1 MQDTRQSAAKETGGD
16 LHSQSESTASNQET
30 PCKVLVRIKD
40 SKFPECINGRHL
52 RQHFKDFIDGIR
64 KAEVIRDPAT
74 KRKSFGRITFSS
86 QAVAEDAITTLEGS
100 KLQGEFKLVLQFDHG
115 RRGKVNEDRHSPQP
129 NTTET
134 LLSVCQPPSPGST
147 TNASVTST
155 QPKVCVSTHMQQ
167 PLTSFRNGKILQ
179 QVQQMSL
186 SASPTSTDS
195 VTEMAPHSV
204 TEMAPPEL
212 PSNPKYKRCQVMS
225 SNLYQFIKKKCRDDI
240 NQFEQNGGL
249 FTYTEGHAVIMAPTQ
264 VSLSRFCNEVVTN
277 FEESTMTL
285 KPEQWDRLMSVS
297 PQTGT
302 SLFHQL
308 NSPNLQTHLLHDQT
322 AIVFTGTQDTVQ
334 SARKYLTTIFNKEL
348 YINRYTCDLHI

>member
-1 MQDTRQSAAKETGGD
+1 MQDTRQSAAKE
-16 LHSQSESTASNQET
+16 SQSESTASNKEA

-115 RRGKVNEDRHSPQP
+115 RREKVNEDRHSPQP

-134 LLSVCQPPSPGST
+134 LSSVCQPPSPGST

-179 QVQQMSL
+179 VQQMSL
-186 SASPTSTDS
+186 SATPASTDS
-195 VTEMAPHSV
+195 GTTRTPLKPKLQAV
-204 TEMAPPEL
+204 
-212 PSNPKYKRCQVMS
+212 PSN
-225 SNLYQFIKKKCRDDI
+225 
-240 NQFEQNGGL
+240 E
-249 FTYTEGHAVIMAPTQ
+249 
-264 VSLSRFCNEVVTN
+264 
-277 FEESTMTL
+277 L
-285 KPEQWDRLMSVS
+285 KPLPVHQKKVS
-297 PQTGT
+297 G
-302 SLFHQL
+302 
-308 NSPNLQTHLLHDQT
+308 
-322 AIVFTGTQDTVQ
+322 
-334 SARKYLTTIFNKEL
+334 
-348 YINRYTCDLHI
+348 

>member
-1 MQDTRQSAAKETGGD
+1 MHALPLQDMYTRQSAAKETGGD

-86 QAVAEDAITTLEGS
+86 QAVAEDAITALEGS
-100 KLQGEFKLVLQFDHG
+100 KLQGEFKLVLQIDHG
-115 RRGKVNEDRHSPQP
+115 RRGQIKEDQHSPQP
-129 NTTET
+129 DTTET
-134 LLSVCQPPSPGST
+134 LSSVCQPPSPGST
-147 TNASVTST
+147 TNASVMST
-155 QPKVCVSTHMQQ
+155 QPKVGVSTLLQQ

-179 QVQQMSL
+179 QLQQMSL
-186 SASPTSTDS
+186 PTSPTSTDS
-195 VTEMAPHSV
+195 VTEMAP
-204 TEMAPPEL
+204 PEH
-212 PSNPKYKRCQVMS
+212 PSSPDHKRCQAMS

-240 NQFEQNGGL
+240 DQFEQNGGL
-249 FTYTEGHAVIMAPTQ
+249 FTYTEGHAVIIAPTQ
-264 VSLSRFCNEVVTN
+264 VSLSRFFNGVVDN

-334 SARKYLTTIFNKEL
+334 SAHKYLTTIFNKEL